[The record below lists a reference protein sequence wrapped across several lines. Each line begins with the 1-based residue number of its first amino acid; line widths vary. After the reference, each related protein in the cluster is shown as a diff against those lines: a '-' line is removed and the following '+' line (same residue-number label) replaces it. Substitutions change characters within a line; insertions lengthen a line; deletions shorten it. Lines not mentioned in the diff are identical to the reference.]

1 MSRPLRIEYPNAWY
15 HVMNRGRR
23 GEEVF
28 SEREDY
34 VAFIELLKESTIMWG
49 VRISAFCLMPNHYHI
64 LLQTPNANL
73 SRCMRHING
82 IYTQRY
88 NRRHH
93 LDGQLFRGRYKSI
106 LIGEDS
112 YMLEL
117 VRYIHRNPLDAGL
130 IEKMEKYPWNSHRG
144 YLSRSKKWDWLYKG
158 FILSMFSKDKNKA
171 LRLYREFIS
180 KEEPEDTRSIFS
192 LKKLPSIL
200 GSESFIEKIR
210 DKFSHSKREQEVPES
225 QLLSPDKGKIKAAV
239 CEAYKVGPEDL
250 KVMRRGRFNEPRNVA
265 IYLMRH
271 LTGESLESIGM
282 EFNISSYSTVSS
294 VFASIK
300 SKVIVDKKLKKRIE
314 KIESKLR

>member
-23 GEEVF
+23 GEEIF
-28 SEREDY
+28 SAREDY
-34 VAFIELLKESTIMWG
+34 LAFIELLKESTIMWG

-106 LIGEDS
+106 LVGEDS
-112 YMLEL
+112 YLLEL
-117 VRYIHRNPLDAGL
+117 VRYIHRNPLDAG
-130 IEKMEKYPWNSHRG
+130 IEKMEKYPWSSHRG

-171 LRLYREFIS
+171 LRLYLEFIS
-180 KEEPEDTRSIFS
+180 REEPEDARSIFS

-210 DKFSHSKREQEVPES
+210 YKFSFLKRGQEAPES
-225 QLLSPDKGKIKAAV
+225 QLLTPDKEKIKTVV
-239 CEAYKVGPEDL
+239 CEAYNVDPEEL
-250 KVMRRGRFNEPRNVA
+250 KVIRRGKFNEPRDVA
-265 IYLMRH
+265 IYLLRH

-300 SKVIVDKKLKKRIE
+300 SKIIVDKKLKKRIE